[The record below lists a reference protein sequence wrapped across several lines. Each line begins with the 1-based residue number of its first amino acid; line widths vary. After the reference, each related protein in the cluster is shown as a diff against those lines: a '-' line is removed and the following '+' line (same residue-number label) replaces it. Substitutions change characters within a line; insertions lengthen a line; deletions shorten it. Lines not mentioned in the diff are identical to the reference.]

1 MNRKVSWFGVISK
14 ILTFAFGLFIYLSS
28 TSAKI
33 KAEDSPWPM
42 FRHDLTHTG
51 RSPYTG
57 PANPHLYWS
66 FPVRDG
72 IASSPAIAS
81 DGTIYVGAGWLWSG
95 TSDSC
100 LYAINP
106 DGSLKW
112 YFKTENGVFSSP
124 AVGTD
129 GTIYFGSLDKYL
141 YAIEDSITY
150 GKLKWKTYLNHL
162 VFSSPAI
169 GLDGTIYVGSLSQK
183 FYALNPAGTIKW
195 SFQTN
200 WCVFSSPAI
209 GSDGEIYV
217 GSKDENLYAFEDSMT
232 YGKVKWNYSA
242 GQFYDGH
249 LMDSSPA
256 IGADGSIYVGTDPY
270 GAWGQTPVP
279 VDTVFFAVNPDGSLK
294 WVFRMND
301 GAESSPAIGEDGTIY
316 VGSYDGYL
324 YAIEDSGTQGK
335 LKWKFLTG
343 GQIDGSPAVD
353 ACGII
358 YIGSRD
364 SSLYAIN
371 PDGSLRWNFKTNGGI
386 ESSPSIGNNGI
397 LYFGSMDGNLYAL
410 GTGTPDVGV
419 HSVDIPEQVR
429 INSTYLPVVTVRNYR
444 AIPQS
449 FDVVCLIDTQGYY
462 LYGDTVHLSNLN
474 GGDMTQA
481 TFSPWTVGPDSGLS
495 YSITAL
501 TLLPDDENLINDTL
515 YKEVVS
521 AVQVPF
527 THGDAN
533 ADGKISVSDA
543 IYIINYL
550 FKGGLSPNPLGA
562 GDVNCHAKI
571 TVSDVV
577 YLVNYLFRGGPP
589 PAC

>member
-1 MNRKVSWFGVISK
+1 VTRKDNWFRAVVILFFVS
-14 ILTFAFGLFIYLSS
+14 GLIMIAGFSP
-28 TSAKI
+28 AGI
-33 KAEDSPWPM
+33 KAEENPWPM
-42 FRHDLTHTG
+42 FRHDLSHTG

-57 PANPHLYWS
+57 PANPNLYWA
-66 FPVRDG
+66 FPARDG

-100 LYAINP
+100 LYALNP

-124 AVGTD
+124 AIGTD

-141 YAIEDSITY
+141 YAVEDSITY

-169 GLDGTIYVGSLSQK
+169 GEDGTIYVGGLSQK
-183 FYALNPAGTIKW
+183 FYALNPDGTIKW
-195 SFQTN
+195 NFQTG

-209 GSDGEIYV
+209 SPDGVIYV

-232 YGKVKWNYSA
+232 YGKVKWNYAA

-256 IGADGSIYVGTDPY
+256 IGRDGSIYVGTDPY

-324 YAIEDSGTQGK
+324 YAIEDSGGLGK
-335 LKWKFLTG
+335 LKWKFLSG
-343 GQIDGSPAVD
+343 GQIDGSPTID
-353 ACGII
+353 ASGII

-364 SSLYAIN
+364 SNLYALN
-371 PDGSLRWNFKTNGGI
+371 PDGTLRWSYKTNGGI

-410 GTGTPDVGV
+410 GNLTPDVGV
-419 HSVDIPEQVR
+419 HSIDIPEKVK
-429 INSTYLPVVTVRNYR
+429 ISSTYLPSITVRNYR
-444 AIPQS
+444 ATPQS

-462 LYGDTVHLSNLN
+462 LYGDTVHLPVLN
-474 GGDMTQA
+474 GGSITQA
-481 TFSPWTVGPDSGLS
+481 TFSPWTIEPDSG
-495 YSITAL
+495 INFRVTAV
-501 TLLPDDENLINDTL
+501 TLLPADDNPINDTL
-515 YKEVVS
+515 FKEVIS
-521 AVQVPF
+521 AVDVPF

-533 ADGKISVSDA
+533 ADGKISVTDA
-543 IYIINYL
+543 VYLINYL
-550 FKGGLSPNPLGA
+550 FRSGLSPIPRGA
-562 GDVNCHAKI
+562 GDVNCDGNI

-577 YLVNYLFRGGPP
+577 YLVNYLFRGGQPP
-589 PAC
+589 VC